1 MQDTTFN
8 DSSMQSVGESERH
21 WAAMAHLSALLLAF
35 LTSWAAGLA
44 GVLAAGVIYLI
55 KRNDSA
61 FVATHAREAVNFNI
75 SMFLYACIAGAI
87 GVVLVGATV
96 LTLGIGAIVTAPAGL
111 LLAALALAIAVMWLV
126 CSIIAA
132 IKAWNGEEYRYPLT
146 LRLLR

>member
-1 MQDTTFN
+1 MQDTTFH

-61 FVATHAREAVNFNI
+61 FAAAHAREAVNFNL
-75 SMFLYACIAGAI
+75 SMFLYACLAGAI

-111 LLAALALAIAVMWLV
+111 LLAALAIAIAVMWLV

-132 IKAWNGEEYRYPLT
+132 IKAWNGEEYRYPMT

>member
-1 MQDTTFN
+1 MQDTTFH

-61 FVATHAREAVNFNI
+61 FAAAHAREAVNFNL
-75 SMFLYACIAGAI
+75 SMFLYACLAGAI

-111 LLAALALAIAVMWLV
+111 LLAALAIAIAVMWLV

-132 IKAWNGEEYRYPLT
+132 IKAWNGEEYRYSMT

>member
-1 MQDTTFN
+1 M
-8 DSSMQSVGESERH
+8 
-21 WAAMAHLSALLLAF
+21 
-35 LTSWAAGLA
+35 
-44 GVLAAGVIYLI
+44 IYLI

-61 FVATHAREAVNFNI
+61 FAAAHAREAVNFNL
-75 SMFLYACIAGAI
+75 SMFLYACLAGAI

-111 LLAALALAIAVMWLV
+111 LLAALAIAIAVMWLV

-132 IKAWNGEEYRYPLT
+132 IKAWNGEEYRYPMT

>member
-8 DSSMQSVGESERH
+8 DSSMQSVGESERQ

-61 FVATHAREAVNFNI
+61 FVAAHAREAVNFNI
-75 SMFLYACIAGAI
+75 SMFLYACIAVAI

-111 LLAALALAIAVMWLV
+111 LLAALAVAIAVMWLV

>member
-21 WAAMAHLSALLLAF
+21 WAAMTHLSALLLAF

-61 FVATHAREAVNFNI
+61 FVAAHAREAVNFNI
-75 SMFLYACIAGAI
+75 SMFLYACIAVAV

-111 LLAALALAIAVMWLV
+111 LLAALAVAIAVMWLV

>member
-61 FVATHAREAVNFNI
+61 YVAAHAREAVNFNI
-75 SMFLYACIAGAI
+75 SMFLYACIAVAI

>member
-61 FVATHAREAVNFNI
+61 FVAAHAREAVNFNI